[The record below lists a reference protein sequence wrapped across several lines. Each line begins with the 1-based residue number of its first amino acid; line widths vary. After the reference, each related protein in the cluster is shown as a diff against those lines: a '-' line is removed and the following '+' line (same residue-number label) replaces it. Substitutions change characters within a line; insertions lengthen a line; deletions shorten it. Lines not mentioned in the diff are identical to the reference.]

1 MKQDTASVSA
11 VAPSL
16 LVHRVAAAR
25 TRSAPPVAAPIVTTG
40 RVLLSTVRLA
50 ALLLVAALLSLLSP
64 AELQLAGKLVLCG
77 ISSAIALYAS
87 VWLLLLFGANRIRW
101 TGR

>member
-1 MKQDTASVSA
+1 MLQNTDSASV
-11 VAPSL
+11 VPPSL
-16 LVHRVAAAR
+16 LVHRVPAAR
-25 TRSAPPVAAPIVTTG
+25 TRSAPPAAAPTVTTG
-40 RVLLSTVRLA
+40 RVLLSTVKLA
-50 ALLLVAALLSLLSP
+50 AWLLVAASLSLLSP

-87 VWLLLLFGANRIRW
+87 LWLLLLFGANRIRW